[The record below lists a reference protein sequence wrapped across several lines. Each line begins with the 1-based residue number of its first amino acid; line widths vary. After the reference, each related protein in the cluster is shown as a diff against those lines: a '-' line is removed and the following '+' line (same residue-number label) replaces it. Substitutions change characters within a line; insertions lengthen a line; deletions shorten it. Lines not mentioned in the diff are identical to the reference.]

1 MNSKHLGDLY
11 FIKDGKVI
19 KNIATLN
26 NENLAKQSFPGLS
39 KALRL
44 YSDKEL
50 ENGSKD
56 IIDIYKRIL
65 DDNTTIVRAYHKAI
79 GNMGEV
85 TLLYDYDV
93 DIYISL
99 KPSMRDIDK
108 LKEVLF
114 NYNDNNLTITNLR
127 GNDYDF
133 YDYLYNYSYNERK
146 AWQLCEFYYKEKN
159 LMLDNNL
166 QEMFKK
172 YREFNMASLVLEDYS
187 KYALNNRNTGIVIM
201 MADSVI
207 KRAVTKSFHKKEC
220 LDVLKK
226 FYDVDNDSSYVDLV
240 SDYNLVIGII
250 TKDTISAY
258 VSSLIND
265 YQLNEL
271 LAFVKE
277 TYDIKSIKSSL
288 ITNVNLI
295 KDRKSIYDGELS
307 DVEDLFARNK
317 IK

>member
-85 TLLYDYDV
+85 TLLDDYDV
-93 DIYISL
+93 DIYIPL
-99 KPSMRDIDK
+99 NPSMRDIDK

-114 NYNDNNLTITNLR
+114 NY
-127 GNDYDF
+127 
-133 YDYLYNYSYNERK
+133 
-146 AWQLCEFYYKEKN
+146 
-159 LMLDNNL
+159 M
-166 QEMFKK
+166 
-172 YREFNMASLVLEDYS
+172 
-187 KYALNNRNTGIVIM
+187 
-201 MADSVI
+201 
-207 KRAVTKSFHKKEC
+207 
-220 LDVLKK
+220 
-226 FYDVDNDSSYVDLV
+226 
-240 SDYNLVIGII
+240 II
-250 TKDTISAY
+250 I
-258 VSSLIND
+258 
-265 YQLNEL
+265 
-271 LAFVKE
+271 
-277 TYDIKSIKSSL
+277 
-288 ITNVNLI
+288 
-295 KDRKSIYDGELS
+295 
-307 DVEDLFARNK
+307 
-317 IK
+317 